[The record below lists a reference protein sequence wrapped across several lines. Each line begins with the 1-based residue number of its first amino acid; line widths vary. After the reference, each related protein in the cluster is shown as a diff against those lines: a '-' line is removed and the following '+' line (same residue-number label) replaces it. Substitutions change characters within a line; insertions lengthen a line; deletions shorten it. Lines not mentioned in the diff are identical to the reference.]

1 MTDLQLKGTHEGV
14 KVDPI
19 EKYCQEDLRV
29 SLALI
34 PRPGT
39 FRGFS
44 HLENDNIW
52 AEVTVNLV
60 QAGINF
66 TALELLGAFGGKL
79 EKEVGPGQCRRG
91 KLTLAKGCSEYWC
104 SYVRPPMCW
113 PIWPRRSLCIHC
125 RQHIKAATLL
135 ALCV

>member
-29 SLALI
+29 SLASI

-91 KLTLAKGCSEYWC
+91 KLMHWPKGA
-104 SYVRPPMCW
+104 
-113 PIWPRRSLCIHC
+113 
-125 RQHIKAATLL
+125 QNTGAAMY
-135 ALCV
+135 AHPCVGPFGRGDPFASIAGNI